1 MSEKD
6 RQGIRTT
13 PARLWSRGQQRLVET
28 DHILLLPSKQSRLHK
43 KKQQQQNEKTEI
55 GVTAETSE
63 KNHETKEIML

>member
-13 PARLWSRGQQRLVET
+13 LVRLWSRAQQRLVET

-43 KKQQQQNEKTEI
+43 KKQQQNEKTEI
-55 GVTAETSE
+55 GVAAETSG